1 MRKLAD
7 GQAYSGRRPDRACLN
22 FSMDREAVEL
32 LRSYATGKKLG
43 EFVARL
49 VHSHHARVLEREQ
62 WRRKL
67 ALVLNADEE

>member
-1 MRKLAD
+1 
-7 GQAYSGRRPDRACLN
+7 
-22 FSMDREAVEL
+22 MDREAVEL